1 MMAHLYKKSASS
13 AYSTC
18 VSSSYLNSKHHQRGA
33 ALLMAMLT
41 VTLVATLAAASLW
54 QQWRSVEVEAAE
66 RQRVQSTWVL
76 TGALDWA
83 RLILREDARSGSTD
97 HLAEPWAV
105 PLQES
110 RLSTFLAADRNNT
123 GGIDSDEQVDA
134 FLSGQITDM
143 QSRLNITNLVQEG
156 KISDVSLAAFNR
168 LFELLNLPPLELTL
182 LSTQLQLVLDTR
194 NAKNTDANVP
204 LLPRNALQLGW
215 LGLSPGTVAALQPFV
230 TVLPVRTSVNINTAS
245 AQVLVAS
252 VPNLSL
258 AQAQKLVTARASKY
272 FRSTADAN
280 AILNQPTI
288 VFTEGEHGVATNY
301 FEVLGRLRMGAT
313 TVLERSLVSRDG
325 INVRT
330 LWRERAVAEP
340 LPTMPNQ

>member
-1 MMAHLYKKSASS
+1 MVYLYKKSASS
-13 AYSTC
+13 GYFTYA
-18 VSSSYLNSKHHQRGA
+18 SSSQLNSKYRQGGA

-66 RQRVQSTWVL
+66 RQRVQSTWIL

-83 RLILREDARSGSTD
+83 RLILREDGRSGTND
-97 HLAEPWAV
+97 YLGEPWAV

-143 QSRLNITNLVQEG
+143 QSRLNVTNLVQDS
-156 KISDVSLAAFNR
+156 KISVVTLAAFHR

-182 LSTQLQLVLDTR
+182 LSTELQLAMDTR
-194 NAKNTDANVP
+194 NARNTDATVP
-204 LLPRNALQLGW
+204 LLPKNASQLGW
-215 LGLSPGTVAALQPFV
+215 LGLSPGTVAALQPYV
-230 TVLPVRTSVNINTAS
+230 TVLPVPTPVNINTAS

-252 VPNLSL
+252 VPNLSM
-258 AQAQKLVTARASKY
+258 AQAQKLVAARASKY

-280 AILNQPTI
+280 DILNQPTI
-288 VFTEGEHGVATNY
+288 VFNSTEHGVATNY
-301 FEVLGRLRMGAT
+301 FEVLGRLRMGTT
-313 TVLERSLVSRDG
+313 TVLERSLVRREGST
-325 INVRT
+325 VT
-330 LWRERAVAEP
+330 TVQRERAVADP
-340 LPTMPNQ
+340 VGQAAP